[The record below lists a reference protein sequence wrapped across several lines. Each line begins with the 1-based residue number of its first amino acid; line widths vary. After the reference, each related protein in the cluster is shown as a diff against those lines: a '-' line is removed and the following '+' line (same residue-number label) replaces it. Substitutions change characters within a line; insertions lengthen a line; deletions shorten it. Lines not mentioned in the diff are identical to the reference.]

1 MRVRVNESTRERGI
15 VDDNGG
21 AEEETVSGHDGS
33 VTKFSLTK
41 LFILFQKIYS
51 VLFFYGI
58 LV

>member
-1 MRVRVNESTRERGI
+1 MNESTREREI